1 MIKALKVVMII
12 FGVILILK
20 GLQDFI
26 APRLMVEM
34 LGLEEPPPRS
44 ESNKGSTR
52 CWPDYGRCLDHH
64 RYA

>member
-34 LGLEEPPPRS
+34 LGLEEPPPS
-44 ESNKGSTR
+44 I
-52 CWPDYGRCLDHH
+52 
-64 RYA
+64 